1 MGFNTV
7 FRFLSE
13 IFPQIDARL
22 LKAVAIE
29 HSKDADAAANAVLT
43 EILPYWTKPSETSS
57 SPSEGQI
64 ASRYPSKD
72 LSDSSASSTLA
83 KDQSIRDL
91 SDIDGEPEEQ
101 STLSRRRQLVR
112 LRNGDTGASSESGA
126 ITSGNAVNTA
136 STHTHYTDSTSLS
149 KSLDASTDSHFYD
162 ANDGSNHIGNS
173 ENEEVI
179 LLGKTQES
187 SNEVKSNKVPV
198 VVPNTMMDDSDRI
211 VDPLD
216 GCAYIESG
224 ESDSLGQAINVK
236 VGPDLKLSVMSTLL
250 IDENGVVNGESG
262 SLDKGQDINVEVGPE
277 LNPPV
282 MSTPLI
288 CENGVVNGST
298 DNDASVCGKSQLEKS
313 CLECPL
319 VVVEMIDAPLVPPS
333 VQEETSDASESDL
346 LQSVIVYNTSSTD
359 CKESDASGSS
369 DIVEKGATKD
379 DLTINTVV
387 TRSGQICRID
397 LLEEIIENARNN
409 KKTLFSAM
417 ESVMNMMREVEI
429 QEKAAEEAKIEA
441 SKGGLDILT
450 KVEELKHMLTCAK
463 AANDMHGGEIYGEK
477 AILAT
482 EVRELQTRL
491 LSLSDERDKSL
502 AILDEMRET
511 LEGRLAVAEEVRKEA
526 EEEKLR
532 KEESARSSLAEV
544 EAIMENVVQESKFLQ
559 QDAEENSK
567 LREFLMDRGRVV
579 DSLQGEISVICQDV
593 GLLKEKFDERVP
605 LSKSVSSSQTTCIL
619 ASSGSSSKSIGSLAA
634 EQALMSETTPEDP
647 SIDVQSSKSSLEDEP
662 TGADRKE
669 LLDDGWDFFDKES
682 ELYGKTL

>member
-83 KDQSIRDL
+83 KDQSFRDL

-101 STLSRRRQLVR
+101 STLLRRRQLVR

-187 SNEVKSNKVPV
+187 SSEIKSNKVPV

-211 VDPLD
+211 VDPRD

-277 LNPPV
+277 LNRPV

-288 CENGVVNGST
+288 RENGVVNGST

-313 CLECPL
+313 CLERPL
-319 VVVEMIDAPLVPPS
+319 VVVEMTDAPLVPPS

-359 CKESDASGSS
+359 CKEPDAGGSS

-441 SKGGLDILT
+441 SWGGLDILT

-463 AANDMHGGEIYGEK
+463 AANDMHGGEVYGEK

-482 EVRELQTRL
+482 EARELQTRL

-511 LEGRLAVAEEVRKEA
+511 LEGRLAVAEEVRKAA
-526 EEEKLR
+526 EEEKLQ

-544 EAIMENVVQESKFLQ
+544 EAIMENVVQESKVLQ

-593 GLLKEKFDERVP
+593 RLLKEKFDERVP

-619 ASSGSSSKSIGSLAA
+619 ASSGSSSKSIASLAA
-634 EQALMSETTPEDP
+634 DQALMSETTPEDP